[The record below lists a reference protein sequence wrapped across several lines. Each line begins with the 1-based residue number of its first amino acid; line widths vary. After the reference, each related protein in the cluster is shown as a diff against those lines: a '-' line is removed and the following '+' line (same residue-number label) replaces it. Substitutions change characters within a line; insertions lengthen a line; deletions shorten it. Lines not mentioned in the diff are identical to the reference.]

1 MLWRKK
7 KGAAGGLLGM
17 VLGSRSFGLVSMA
30 SSGQVDF
37 CTGVDFSEGNLASL
51 LKAQVER
58 NQLRGSVNL
67 VLLPSQYQMLLAEA
81 PDVPPEELA
90 DAMRWR
96 IKDLISTPLDEV
108 EVDAFL
114 LPEDAY
120 RGRVRMC
127 YVAAVR
133 RDLIAQLTE
142 TVKGAGLQLNYI
154 DLADL
159 AMRNLALQ
167 QSSGEK
173 SVAII
178 NLRDRG
184 GLVTVTQNN
193 QLYMSR
199 SLQVGFDHIREQGL
213 GVLDELVLDMQRSLD
228 YYESQ
233 QGKGAVAT
241 VLISGKHEVDDQLVA
256 ALDQR
261 LAAYVMKLD
270 TSQGITLGQGV
281 DPEQLSRVALSLGG
295 ALREWGEYAT
305 AAG

>member
-1 MLWRKK
+1 MWRKK
-7 KGAAGGLLGM
+7 KKSSDGLLGV
-17 VLGSRSFGLVSMA
+17 VLGSHSFGLVSL
-30 SSGQVDF
+30 SETGRVDF
-37 CTGVDFSEGNLASL
+37 CTGGEFESDQLAP
-51 LKAQVER
+51 
-58 NQLRGSVNL
+58 QLRRAVEQNRLSRDVNL

-81 PDVPPEELA
+81 PEVPEAELA

-114 LPEDAY
+114 LPDDAY

-127 YVAAVR
+127 YTAAVR
-133 RDLIAQLTE
+133 RDLLAHLTSTIE
-142 TVKGAGLQLNYI
+142 GAGLQLRYI

-159 AMRNLALQ
+159 ALRNLAMQ
-167 QSSGEK
+167 QAMGEK

-184 GLVTVTQNN
+184 GMVTVTQNN

-199 SLQVGFDHIREQGL
+199 SLQVGFEHIETQGYS
-213 GVLDELVLDMQRSLD
+213 VLDDLVLDLQRSFD

-233 QGKGAVAT
+233 QNKGPVAE
-241 VLISGKHEVDDQLVA
+241 VLISGKSDISDELVEQ
-256 ALDQR
+256 LDQR
-261 LAAYVMKLD
+261 VAAWVKRFDAAAGLQLAE
-270 TSQGITLGQGV
+270 GV
-281 DPEQLSRVALSLGG
+281 DLAQLSRVGLSLGG
-295 ALREWGEYAT
+295 ALRTRGQDVA

>member
-7 KGAAGGLLGM
+7 KSAAGGLLGV
-17 VLGSRSFGLVSMA
+17 VLGSRSFGLVAMSQ
-30 SSGQVDF
+30 SGEVSF
-37 CTGVDFSEGNLASL
+37 CTGVDLGGGELARL
-51 LKAQVER
+51 LKEQVER
-58 NQLRGSVNL
+58 NQLHGDVNL

-81 PDVPPEELA
+81 PDVPDEELA

-96 IKDLISTPLDEV
+96 IKDLISTPLDQV

-114 LPEDAY
+114 LPDDAY

-127 YVAAVR
+127 YAAAVR
-133 RDLIAQLTE
+133 RDLIESLTA
-142 TVKGAGLQLNYI
+142 TIKGAGLGLRYI

-167 QSSGEK
+167 QSLGEQ
-173 SVAII
+173 SVATV

-184 GLVTVTQNN
+184 GLVTVTQGG

-199 SLQVGFDHIREQGL
+199 SLQVGFDHINQQGY
-213 GVLDELVLDMQRSLD
+213 GVVDELVLDMQRSLD

-233 QGKGAVAT
+233 QNKGSVAT
-241 VLISGKHEVDDQLVA
+241 ILVSGKHQIEDQLIEE
-256 ALDQR
+256 LDRR
-261 LAAYVMKLD
+261 LAARVVKLD
-270 TSQGITLGQGV
+270 ASAGLRLAEGV
-281 DPEQLSRVALSLGG
+281 DPAQLSRVALSLGG
-295 ALREWGEYAT
+295 ALRERGEHVA